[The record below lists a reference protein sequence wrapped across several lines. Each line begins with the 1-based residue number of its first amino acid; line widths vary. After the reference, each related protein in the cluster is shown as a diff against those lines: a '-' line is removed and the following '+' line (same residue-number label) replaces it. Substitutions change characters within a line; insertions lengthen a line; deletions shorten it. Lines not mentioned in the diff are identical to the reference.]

1 MKADCLLGI
10 LFNNN
15 KNRNIYW
22 NVSKKGKKQKRVREG
37 SRKRY
42 WILSCGA
49 YNLISSVNILRVCAC
64 LYCICETQ
72 CVFAR
77 TSFFFFYVYVFG
89 SHFCTRAYRVIGTV
103 PLYSVGNI
111 RERAKRNSFP
121 SGMMHCWLRGI
132 IFWWDHLN
140 WLWLFLTAR
149 GSGGRKS
156 HASVVADTA
165 QQSKDLDGW
174 WRRCGRQNGGG
185 WNARLVRYAIVS
197 WLRVDYQWC
206 GHSDRFTG
214 APFIITD
221 HQ

>member
-1 MKADCLLGI
+1 MCLFVLYM
-10 LFNNN
+10 
-15 KNRNIYW
+15 RDT
-22 NVSKKGKKQKRVREG
+22 
-37 SRKRY
+37 
-42 WILSCGA
+42 
-49 YNLISSVNILRVCAC
+49 VCVC
-64 LYCICETQ
+64 SNE
-72 CVFAR
+72 
-77 TSFFFFYVYVFG
+77 FFFLCVCFWQPF
-89 SHFCTRAYRVIGTV
+89 
-103 PLYSVGNI
+103 LYSCLSGYRHSPSI
-111 RERAKRNSFP
+111 FCREHKRERAKRNSFP